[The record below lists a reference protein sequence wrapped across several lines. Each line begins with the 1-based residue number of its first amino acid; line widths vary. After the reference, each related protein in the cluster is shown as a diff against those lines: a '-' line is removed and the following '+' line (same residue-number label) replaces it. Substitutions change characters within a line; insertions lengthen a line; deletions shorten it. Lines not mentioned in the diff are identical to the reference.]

1 MSAVPPYV
9 VEYFLLGKTRQDA
22 MERYTQDGGIGSDV
36 WLAFA
41 RDPGAPVKVLISP
54 SSVATTMHVATAV
67 HQAVRA
73 YRRQQARTLN
83 RATSDDDATGATGI
97 APLENFVAATLHFH
111 ELVRVILP
119 LTRWWQERKVAA
131 LSSGRGPQHDSF
143 EFKEVLRQ
151 ALIYRL
157 GGTNDKNQE
166 PTLRRRLNQRSNE
179 NPSDLPRRNVLQLAS
194 VAALIGVF
202 ALAARNGPEFEQL
215 STLDPG
221 RGGSIVPFTN
231 WLRQHAFLIAGKA
244 EEELSQQFDKRAMQL
259 YDRFSPADVA
269 LWEASQQANEP
280 PQLIQ
285 RVFLNR
291 SAVLADT
298 DGVATIKADA
308 ANRVFDINCRSITW
322 AVIDSGIDSRHPAFK
337 DHTPSKRTT
346 RVKATYDFTR
356 IELIKSMDLTSSP
369 PSSPAFQ
376 KRADEII
383 MQLARWQRGGETT
396 KTFEDLARNNLALI
410 AGQLRR
416 SVNPEWALIEP
427 LIYVE
432 DGDAD
437 TLVSDHGTHVAGI
450 LGADWRVEAPNSPP
464 GSKPEYILRGVCPEI
479 ELYDMRV
486 VHESDMQSTEFALLA
501 ALEFVRFVN
510 DRAGANG
517 PVIKGVNVS
526 LSIPYDVR
534 TYGCGSTPVCVA
546 ADKLADSGV
555 VVVAA
560 AGNRGWNEEEQ
571 DFGNNVFCSITDP
584 GNAQKV
590 ITVGSTHRLKPHVY
604 GVSYFS
610 SRGPT
615 GDGRLK
621 PDLVAP
627 GEKVRG
633 PVRGESDDELD
644 GTSMAAP
651 FVSGAAAMLMARHP
665 ELIGDSARIKRVL
678 CDTATDLGRE
688 RYFQG
693 HGLVDV
699 LRALQSI

>member
-1 MSAVPPYV
+1 MSAVPAFV
-9 VEYFLLGKTRQDA
+9 VEYFLLGKTRKDA

-36 WLAFA
+36 WLSFA
-41 RDPGAPVKVLISP
+41 RDPSQPVRVLISP
-54 SSVATTMHVATAV
+54 SQTATTMHVASAV

-73 YRRQQARTLN
+73 YRRSQARQQN
-83 RATSDDDATGATGI
+83 APTSNEDATGTTGV
-97 APLENFVAATLHFH
+97 APLENFVAATLRFE

-119 LTRWWQERKVAA
+119 LTRWWQERRVAA
-131 LSSGRGPQHDSF
+131 LDSRKVGPESNV
-143 EFKEVLRQ
+143 FKQVLRE
-151 ALIYRL
+151 ALIFRL
-157 GGTNDKNQE
+157 GGSDDKTRE
-166 PTLRRRLNQRSNE
+166 PELRRRLKSSTEDPQTGVPKRS
-179 NPSDLPRRNVLQLAS
+179 VLQLAS

-202 ALAARNGPEFEQL
+202 AMAKTNGPEFEHL
-215 STLDPG
+215 SKVDPAQA
-221 RGGSIVPFTN
+221 GSIAQFTE
-231 WLRQHAFLIAGKA
+231 WLRRNATAIASAA
-244 EEELSQQFDKRAMQL
+244 EEELGKQFDRPAMNL
-259 YDRFSPADVA
+259 YSRFLVAPQWADLLAVN
-269 LWEASQQANEP
+269 EA
-280 PQLIQ
+280 PQIIA

-291 SAVLADT
+291 SAVLADA
-298 DGVATIKADA
+298 DGLATIKADA
-308 ANRVFDINCRSITW
+308 ANRVFDINCRGITW
-322 AVIDSGIDSRHPAFK
+322 AVIDSGIDRYHPAFR
-337 DHTPSKRTT
+337 DHSSSRIAN
-346 RVKATYDFTR
+346 RIRATYDFTR

-369 PSSPAFQ
+369 PTSDAFQ
-376 KRADEII
+376 ARANEII
-383 MQLARWQRGGETT
+383 RQLGRWHPTGVASS
-396 KTFEDLARNNLALI
+396 TFADFARNNLALI

-416 SVNPEWALIEP
+416 SVNPDWSLIEP

-432 DGDAD
+432 VDNPGA
-437 TLVSDHGTHVAGI
+437 LISDHGTHVAGI
-450 LGADWRVEAPNSPP
+450 LGADWRTNVVKSN
-464 GSKPEYILRGVCPEI
+464 GQPEYILRGVCPEI
-479 ELYDMRV
+479 ELYDLRV
-486 VHESDMQSTEFALLA
+486 VHECDMQSTEFALLA
-501 ALEFVRFVN
+501 ALEFVRFLN

-517 PVIKGVNVS
+517 PVVKGVNVS
-526 LSIPYDVR
+526 LSIPYDVS
-534 TYGCGSTPVCVA
+534 TYGCGATPVCVA

-571 DFGNNVFCSITDP
+571 KFGNNVFCSITDP

-590 ITVGSTHRLKPHVY
+590 ITVGSTHRLKPHAY

-633 PVRGESDDELD
+633 PVRGDSDDELD

-665 ELIGDSARIKRVL
+665 ELIGDAERVKQIL
-678 CDTATDLGRE
+678 CSSATDLGRE
-688 RYFQG
+688 KYFQG